1 MGSTEDILI
10 TTGLRGYHTYRD
22 TWTNIAVNQEITLI
36 KQPNNR
42 YDRNAIAGFVKGLH
56 KSDPSYLTEIGHLP
70 RELAAILSAVTEPD
84 WYCCVTRLTPTFTK
98 GLEIP
103 ITISLTHDKRNKSL
117 AKKLRVKG
125 FVV

>member
-1 MGSTEDILI
+1 MQL
-10 TTGLRGYHTYRD
+10 LRSSRYH
-22 TWTNIAVNQEITLI
+22 NINTL
-36 KQPNNR
+36 
-42 YDRNAIAGFVKGLH
+42 H
-56 KSDPSYLTEIGHLP
+56 
-70 RELAAILSAVTEPD
+70 REKILSAVTEPD
-84 WYCCVTRLTPTFTK
+84 WYCCVTRATPTFTK